1 MISEKGILLI
11 ISGPSGAGK
20 GTVVSELK
28 KHGDYALSISATT
41 RQPRINEQDGIHY
54 FFKTKECFEKM
65 IENKELLE
73 YACFCGNYYGTPA
86 SYVYEQ
92 IEKNKTVILE
102 IEVQGALQVKE
113 SYPEAILVFL
123 TPPSMEELERRL
135 VSRATET
142 PDKIKLRLGRAKEEF
157 DIIDKYDYIVIND
170 SVKRAVD
177 DINCIVKSEK
187 MKAERNINLKELFYN
202 LCNNV

>member
-1 MISEKGILLI
+1 MINEKGILLI

-28 KHGDYALSISATT
+28 KSGDYALSISATT
-41 RQPRINEQDGIHY
+41 RQPRQNEKDGIHY
-54 FFKTKECFEKM
+54 FFKTKEQFEKM

-73 YACFCGNYYGTPA
+73 HACFCGNYYGTPVN
-86 SYVYEQ
+86 YVYEQ

-113 SYPEAILVFL
+113 ACPEAILVFL

-135 VSRATET
+135 VLRATET
-142 PDKIKLRLGRAKEEF
+142 PDKIKLRLNRAKEEF

-170 SVKRAVD
+170 SVEQAVI

-187 MKAERNINLKELFYN
+187 MRAVKNLKLKEFFIK
-202 LCNNV
+202 